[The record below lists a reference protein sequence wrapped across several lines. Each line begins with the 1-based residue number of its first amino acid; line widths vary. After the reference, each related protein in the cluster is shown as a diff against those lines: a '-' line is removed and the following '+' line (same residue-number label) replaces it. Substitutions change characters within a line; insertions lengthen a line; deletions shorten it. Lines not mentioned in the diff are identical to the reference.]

1 MIVSDSMLQDSM
13 LQKVDMPG
21 LWFLKSSRP
30 SSDISDLIYELSV
43 KGCAHFFVRS
53 QFKTEIQ
60 KEVLA
65 KVMKDY
71 LDGASD
77 ENERNRLELGMSE
90 YKEHGFFYYPEE
102 LNDYVENGYFW
113 CDTAHFLDDLPFM
126 PDIINFDNNNII
138 LEDISE
144 LEYDDEKDLLKIL
157 QLNQE
162 DAIRINTTVIIF
174 VQDKDYGPATE
185 FIEKHLFD

>member
-1 MIVSDSMLQDSM
+1 MIVTDSM

-53 QFKTEIQ
+53 QFKREIQ

-65 KVMKDY
+65 KVIKDY

-77 ENERNRLELGMSE
+77 ENERNWMEQELSE
-90 YKEHGFFYYPEE
+90 YREHGFFYYPEE

-113 CDTAHFLDDLPFM
+113 CDTAHFLDDLPFI

-138 LEDISE
+138 LEDIFE
-144 LEYDDEKDLLKIL
+144 LGYDDEKDLLKIL

>member
-1 MIVSDSMLQDSM
+1 MIVSDSM

-53 QFKTEIQ
+53 QFKREIQ
-60 KEVLA
+60 KDVLA

-77 ENERNRLELGMSE
+77 ENERNRLEQGMSE
-90 YKEHGFFYYPEE
+90 YREHGFFYYPEE

-113 CDTAHFLDDLPFM
+113 CDTAHFLDDLPSM

-138 LEDISE
+138 LEDIFE
-144 LEYDDEKDLLKIL
+144 LGYDDEKDLLKIL

>member
-1 MIVSDSMLQDSM
+1 
-13 LQKVDMPG
+13 
-21 LWFLKSSRP
+21 
-30 SSDISDLIYELSV
+30 
-43 KGCAHFFVRS
+43 
-53 QFKTEIQ
+53 
-60 KEVLA
+60 
-65 KVMKDY
+65 
-71 LDGASD
+71 
-77 ENERNRLELGMSE
+77 
-90 YKEHGFFYYPEE
+90 
-102 LNDYVENGYFW
+102 
-113 CDTAHFLDDLPFM
+113 M

>member
-1 MIVSDSMLQDSM
+1 MIVSDSM

-53 QFKTEIQ
+53 QFKREIQ

-65 KVMKDY
+65 KVIKDY

-77 ENERNRLELGMSE
+77 ENERNRLDQGMSE
-90 YKEHGFFYYPEE
+90 YREHGFFYYPEE

-113 CDTAHFLDDLPFM
+113 CYTAHKFL
-126 PDIINFDNNNII
+126 
-138 LEDISE
+138 
-144 LEYDDEKDLLKIL
+144 
-157 QLNQE
+157 
-162 DAIRINTTVIIF
+162 
-174 VQDKDYGPATE
+174 
-185 FIEKHLFD
+185 

>member
-1 MIVSDSMLQDSM
+1 MCPNMIVSDSM

-53 QFKTEIQ
+53 QFKREIQ

-138 LEDISE
+138 LEDIFE
-144 LEYDDEKDLLKIL
+144 LGYDDEKDLLKIL

-162 DAIRINTTVIIF
+162 DAIRINTTMIIF
-174 VQDKDYGPATE
+174 VQEKDYGPATE
-185 FIEKHLFD
+185 FIENHLFE

>member
-1 MIVSDSMLQDSM
+1 MIVTDSM

-43 KGCAHFFVRS
+43 KGCAHYFVRS
-53 QFKTEIQ
+53 QFKREIQ

-65 KVMKDY
+65 KVIKDY

-77 ENERNRLELGMSE
+77 ENERNWMEQELSE
-90 YKEHGFFYYPEE
+90 YREHGFFYYPEE

-113 CDTAHFLDDLPFM
+113 CDTAHFLDDLPSM
-126 PDIINFDNNNII
+126 PNITNFYNNKII
-138 LEDISE
+138 LEDIFE

>member
-1 MIVSDSMLQDSM
+1 MFVSNSMM
-13 LQKVDMPG
+13 QKVDVPG
-21 LWFLKSSRP
+21 LWFLKSNRP
-30 SSDISDLIYELSV
+30 LSDISDLIYELSV

-53 QFKTEIQ
+53 QFKREIQ
-60 KEVLA
+60 KDVLA
-65 KVMKDY
+65 KVLKDF

-77 ENERNRLELGMSE
+77 ENERNWLEQEMSE

-113 CDTAHFLDDLPFM
+113 CDTAHFLDDLPSM
-126 PDIINFDNNNII
+126 PDIINFHNNNII
-138 LEDISE
+138 LEDIFE
-144 LEYDDEKDLLKIL
+144 LGYDDEKDFLKIL

-174 VQDKDYGPATE
+174 VQDIDYGPATE
-185 FIEKHLFD
+185 FIENHLFE

>member
-1 MIVSDSMLQDSM
+1 MIVSDSM

-53 QFKTEIQ
+53 QFKREIQ

-65 KVMKDY
+65 KVIKDY

-77 ENERNRLELGMSE
+77 ENERNWMEQELSE
-90 YKEHGFFYYPEE
+90 YREHGFFYYPEE

-113 CDTAHFLDDLPFM
+113 CDTAHFLDDLPSM
-126 PDIINFDNNNII
+126 PDIINFHNNNII
-138 LEDISE
+138 LEDIFE
-144 LEYDDEKDLLKIL
+144 LGYDDEKDFLKIL

-185 FIEKHLFD
+185 FIENHLFD

>member
-1 MIVSDSMLQDSM
+1 MCPNMIVSDSM

-21 LWFLKSSRP
+21 LWVLKSSRP

-53 QFKTEIQ
+53 QFKREIQ

-138 LEDISE
+138 LEDIFE
-144 LEYDDEKDLLKIL
+144 LGYDDEKDLLKIL

-162 DAIRINTTVIIF
+162 DAIMINTTVIIF
-174 VQDKDYGPATE
+174 VQDKDYGPVTE
-185 FIEKHLFD
+185 FIENHLFD

>member
-1 MIVSDSMLQDSM
+1 MKDVNLIVS
-13 LQKVDMPG
+13 KRTV
-21 LWFLKSSRP
+21 
-30 SSDISDLIYELSV
+30 
-43 KGCAHFFVRS
+43 
-53 QFKTEIQ
+53 
-60 KEVLA
+60 A
-65 KVMKDY
+65 KVMKDF

-77 ENERNRLELGMSE
+77 ENERNRLDQGMSE
-90 YKEHGFFYYPEE
+90 YRELGFFYYPEE

-113 CDTAHFLDDLPFM
+113 CDTAYFLDDLPSM

>member
-1 MIVSDSMLQDSM
+1 MIVSDSMM
-13 LQKVDMPG
+13 QKVDMPG

-43 KGCAHFFVRS
+43 KGSAHLFVWS
-53 QFKTEIQ
+53 QFKREIQ
-60 KEVLA
+60 KNVLA
-65 KVMKDY
+65 KIMKDY

-77 ENERNRLELGMSE
+77 ENERNRLEQGMSE
-90 YKEHGFFYYPEE
+90 YREHGFFNYPEE

-113 CDTAHFLDDLPFM
+113 CDTAHFLDYLPFM

>member
-1 MIVSDSMLQDSM
+1 MCPNMIVSDSMM
-13 LQKVDMPG
+13 QKVDMPG

-53 QFKTEIQ
+53 QFKREIQ
-60 KEVLA
+60 KDVLA

-77 ENERNRLELGMSE
+77 ENERNRLEQGMSE
-90 YKEHGFFYYPEE
+90 YREHGFFNYPEE

-113 CDTAHFLDDLPFM
+113 CDTAYFLDDLPSM

-138 LEDISE
+138 LEDIVE
-144 LEYDDEKDLLKIL
+144 LGYDDEKDLLKIL
-157 QLNQE
+157 QFNQE

>member
-1 MIVSDSMLQDSM
+1 MCPNMIVSDSM

-53 QFKTEIQ
+53 QFKREIQ
-60 KEVLA
+60 KDVLA
-65 KVMKDY
+65 KVMKDF

-77 ENERNRLELGMSE
+77 ENEKNWLEQEMSE

-113 CDTAHFLDDLPFM
+113 CDTAHFLDDLPSM

-144 LEYDDEKDLLKIL
+144 LKYDDEKDFLKIL

-162 DAIRINTTVIIF
+162 DAIRINTTMIIF
-174 VQDKDYGPATE
+174 VQEKDYGPATE
-185 FIEKHLFD
+185 FIENHLFE

>member
-1 MIVSDSMLQDSM
+1 MIVSDSMLQ
-13 LQKVDMPG
+13 KVDQPG
-21 LWFLKSSRP
+21 LWFIKSNRP

-43 KGCAHFFVRS
+43 KGCAHFFVWS
-53 QFKTEIQ
+53 QFKREIQ
-60 KEVLA
+60 KNVLA

-71 LDGASD
+71 LNGASD
-77 ENERNRLELGMSE
+77 ESERNWMEQEMSE

-113 CDTAHFLDDLPFM
+113 CDTAHFLDDLPSM
-126 PDIINFDNNNII
+126 PEIINFDNNNII
-138 LEDISE
+138 LEDIFD
-144 LEYDDEKDLLKIL
+144 LKYDGEKDLLKIF

-174 VQDKDYGPATE
+174 VQEKNYGPATE
-185 FIEKHLFD
+185 FIENHLFE